1 MQKKQLIGKAV
12 GVLISKS
19 RYFRK
24 DSEFRETTESDII
37 YYIIKSDARPHL

>member
-1 MQKKQLIGKAV
+1 MQKKQLIRKAV